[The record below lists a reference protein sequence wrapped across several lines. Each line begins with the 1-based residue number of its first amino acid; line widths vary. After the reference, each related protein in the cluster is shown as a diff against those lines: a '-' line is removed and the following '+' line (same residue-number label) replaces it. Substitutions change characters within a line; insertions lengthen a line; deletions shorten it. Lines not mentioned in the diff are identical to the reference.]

1 MCLVGL
7 VGLDFS
13 WYDFSGSGWRIFPP
27 PLHTVAPG
35 EKSKWSGWFRCSDF
49 SGSDSMIFPPP
60 LRTVAPGEKSKRSG
74 GFRRYDFGG
83 SGWCGG

>member
-13 WYDFSGSGWRIFPP
+13 WYDFSGSGRRIFPP

-35 EKSKWSGWFRCSDF
+35 EKSKRSGWSRW
-49 SGSDSMIFPPP
+49 
-60 LRTVAPGEKSKRSG
+60 
-74 GFRRYDFGG
+74 YDFGG
-83 SGWCGG
+83 SGGFGGSFFLGDLAEGFFPRPFAL